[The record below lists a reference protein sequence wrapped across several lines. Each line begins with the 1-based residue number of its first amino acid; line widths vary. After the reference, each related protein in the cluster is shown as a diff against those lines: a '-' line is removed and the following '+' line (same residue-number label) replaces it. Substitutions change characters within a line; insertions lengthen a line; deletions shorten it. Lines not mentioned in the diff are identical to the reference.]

1 MAVEIT
7 RIKKKNIV
15 EMSSLNECKA
25 FKEHYF

>member
-7 RIKKKNIV
+7 GIKKKSV
-15 EMSSLNECKA
+15 LEMSSLNECKA

>member
-7 RIKKKNIV
+7 EIKKRRIV

-25 FKEHYF
+25 FKEHYL